1 MSGRTSGFGS
11 IKINLEQENDMNA
24 GKLETEIAETVSDNT
39 DVVLEVDGVIMAI
52 KRTTYD
58 Y

>member
-1 MSGRTSGFGS
+1 
-11 IKINLEQENDMNA
+11 MNA
-24 GKLETEIAETVSDNT
+24 DKLETEIAETVSDNT